1 MPIRESISD
10 TVAIFALEGSFL
22 CEGEHDEFK
31 SRMQKLIDGGIQCVI
46 IDLGKVTCINSDGLG
61 MLIGAL
67 STLKQAKVELRLANT
82 TDLVDNLLI
91 ITQLIKLFDTHQTV
105 DQAISSHKS
114 KKDLP
119 PAAT

>member
-10 TVAIFALEGSFL
+10 TVAIFAMDGSVL
-22 CEGEHDEFK
+22 CEGAHDEFR
-31 SRMQKLIDGGIQCVI
+31 SRLEKVINGGIKCVI

-67 STLKQAKVELRLANT
+67 STLKQAKIELRLANT

-91 ITQLIKLFDTHQTV
+91 ITQLVKLFDKHETV
-105 DQAISSHKS
+105 DQALASHRD
-114 KKDLP
+114 KKQP
-119 PAAT
+119 PSP